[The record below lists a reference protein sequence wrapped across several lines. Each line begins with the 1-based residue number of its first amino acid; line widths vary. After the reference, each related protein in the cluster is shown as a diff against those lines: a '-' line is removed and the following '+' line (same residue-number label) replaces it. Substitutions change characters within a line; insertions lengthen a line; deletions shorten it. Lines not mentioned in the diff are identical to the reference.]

1 LQLKIPRVE
10 LRKTSLSRASRFVL
24 VLLALTGV
32 TMTSVTAEG
41 RVDFK
46 VQAGGDDLQDQLRQ
60 SSLLVQTEADA
71 DHTAQELFAA
81 ARADYAR
88 LLAVLYGSGRYS
100 GVIRILIDG
109 REAAS
114 IAPLDAPA
122 RIGKI
127 EVIVDPGP
135 AFRFSTARVAPL
147 APGTVLPPG
156 FETGARADSD
166 LISEAAAA
174 GIDGWRADGRAKAAV
189 SGQSITADHPNQ
201 TLAAD
206 IRLDPGPRLR
216 FGVLAIEGAGPMREQ
231 RIRKIAGLRAGTVYS
246 PDELRR
252 AAERLRRTGIFSS
265 VSLVEDTAVTAPDLL
280 GVTAI
285 LVHEKPRRYRFGAEI
300 ASLDGLS
307 LTGSWLHRNLLGG
320 GERLSV
326 EGSIA
331 NIGAQSSG
339 VDYRLG
345 VAIDRPATLTPD
357 TTARLESNLAH
368 LDEADYT
375 AESFD
380 FGLSFRHTFSDQLTG
395 RVGITYS
402 FIDGRDGAGDFTYR
416 NLALPLGATW
426 DRRNDAR
433 NATRGFY
440 LDAEAKPFLGFGTTG
455 SGLRLTFDGRGY
467 RGFGVDDRVVV
478 AARLQ
483 GGAIFGAELLEV
495 PRDDLF
501 YSGGGGTVRGQPY
514 QSLGIT
520 VSDGINP
527 DYQVGGTQFLAGSLE
542 LRTKVGDRLGL
553 VGFLDAGRVST
564 DGFLSQGDWH
574 AGAGLGLR
582 YDTGLGPIRVDLA
595 APVGGSTGK
604 GVQIYVGLGQSF

>member
-1 LQLKIPRVE
+1 M
-10 LRKTSLSRASRFVL
+10 RKTSFSQANSL
-24 VLLALTGV
+24 VLALFALSAV
-32 TMTSVTAEG
+32 MVTSVTAEG
-41 RVDFK
+41 QVDFE
-46 VQAGGDDLQDQLRQ
+46 VQAGDSDLKDQLRQ
-60 SSLLVQTEADA
+60 SSLLLQTEADA
-71 DHTAQELFAA
+71 GHTAQELFAA

-88 LLAVLYGSGRYS
+88 LLSVLYASGHYS

-109 REAAS
+109 REAAG

-127 EVIVDPGP
+127 VVIVDPGP
-135 AFRFSTARVAPL
+135 VFRFSTARIAPL
-147 APGTVLPPG
+147 ASGTVLPKG
-156 FETGARADSD
+156 FETGARADSG
-166 LISEAAAA
+166 LVTEAATA
-174 GIDGWRADGRAKAAV
+174 GIDGWRADGRAKATVAD
-189 SGQSITADHPNQ
+189 QSITADHPNQ

-206 IRLDPGPRLR
+206 IKIEPGPRLR
-216 FGVLAIEGAGPMREQ
+216 FGVLAIDGAGPMREQ
-231 RIRKIAGLRAGTVYS
+231 RIRKIAGLPAGAVYS

-252 AAERLRRTGIFSS
+252 AADRLRRTGIFSS
-265 VSLVEDTAVTAPDLL
+265 VSLVEDEAVTAPDIL

-285 LVHEKPRRYRFGAEI
+285 LVHEKPRRYRFGAEV

-326 EGSIA
+326 EGSIT
-331 NIGAQSSG
+331 NIGAQESG

-345 VAIDRPATLTPD
+345 VAIDRPATLTRD
-357 TTARLESNLAH
+357 TTARLESNLAR

-380 FGLSFRHTFSDQLTG
+380 FGLSFRHFFSDQLTG
-395 RVGITYS
+395 RIGLTYS
-402 FIDGRDGAGDFTYR
+402 FIDGRDGSGGFTYR
-416 NLALPLGATW
+416 NLALPIGATW
-426 DRRNDAR
+426 DRRNDPK
-433 NATRGFY
+433 NATRGFF
-440 LDAEAKPFLGFGTTG
+440 LDAEAKTFLGFGTTG

-467 RGFGVDDRVVV
+467 RGFGTDDRVVL

-483 GGAIFGAELLEV
+483 GGAIFGADLLEV

-520 VSDGINP
+520 VSDGVNP
-527 DYQVGGTQFLAGSLE
+527 DYRVGGTQFLAASVE
-542 LRTKVGDRLGL
+542 LRTKIGDRLGF
-553 VGFLDAGRVST
+553 VGFLDAGQVST
-564 DGFLSQGDWH
+564 DGLFTQGDWH

-595 APVGGSTGK
+595 APVGGNTGN